1 MARGVAPGIIFLI
14 FLGTQV
20 DGQPVISAQAGLV
33 HHTEGRVFLNERAL
47 PRQYGRFPQIRE
59 SEVFHTGR
67 GRAEILLAPG
77 VFLRLGQDTSI
88 RMLSGRI
95 TDAKV
100 ELLSGE
106 AVLET
111 VELKGIERVTVALGE
126 GSVSTSKR
134 GLYRLEANP
143 PGLRVLKGKALVVS
157 GNHRIEVKKGR
168 EVTLGG
174 SLTAQRFDSR
184 QADAL
189 DRWSDRRSRMLAWV
203 NGVAL
208 LRTARLPAYGDYQA
222 AGAAISGSGSG
233 RRTRQSARTYGGGLA
248 P

>member
-1 MARGVAPGIIFLI
+1 MARGVGSGVVFLI
-14 FLGTQV
+14 LMGTQAY
-20 DGQPVISAQAGLV
+20 GQPVISAQAGLV
-33 HHTEGRVFLNERAL
+33 HHTEGRVFLNEKLL
-47 PRQYGRFPQIRE
+47 PRQFGRFPQIRE
-59 SEVFHTGR
+59 SEVFNTGR
-67 GRAEILLAPG
+67 GRAEILLSPG

-106 AVLET
+106 VVLET
-111 VELKGIERVTVALGE
+111 VELNGIESVTVALGE
-126 GSVSTSKR
+126 YSVSTSKR

-143 PGLRVLKGKALVVS
+143 AGLRVLKGKALVVS
-157 GNHRIEVKKGR
+157 GNRRVEVQKGR
-168 EVTLGG
+168 EVMLGG
-174 SLTAQRFDSR
+174 SLTALRFDSG
-184 QADAL
+184 QTDAL

-203 NGVAL
+203 DGTAL
-208 LRTARLPAYGDYQA
+208 LRTARLPVYGDYMA
-222 AGAAISGSGSG
+222 ADAAISGSGSG